1 MASTKALDVAAG
13 TPAPHGEPR
22 SARRWPGSRRGCGGR
37 EWDRLGR
44 SRVFRCRGGWAQV
57 GPAPGVHPPLHRSH
71 GVGGCWSSLG
81 MLVLAGGQAGG
92 LQIPVPG
99 DLGDGRSVCWG
110 LSQHPWVQGWVGG
123 VRQGLSVP
131 FAGHLGEVTSDIF
144 CLPVSPLLGPHP
156 WVPTASAWLTL
167 HPITPCPSWHCTPQ
181 PYPQMRLCPITL
193 SPPALHPMTPC
204 PLRHCTLQPCA
215 SGLCTPQQP
224 ALHPVPGLPC
234 RSLQAQPG
242 HRCHADPCPHPASS
256 HQDPGG
262 SPRPRAPR
270 KQLPGEAGLCWAWP
284 GFAWA

>member
-1 MASTKALDVAAG
+1 MSLPAPRHRTVNPAVPGAGPGAGEAAVAGNGTGWEGAGCFAAG
-13 TPAPHGEPR
+13 EGGL
-22 SARRWPGSRRGCGGR
+22 RWALLRGFIPPCTGHTGWGDAGPCWGTGWGASNPCSRGSGGR
-37 EWDRLGR
+37 EVGVLGAQPAPLDAGL
-44 SRVFRCRGGWAQV
+44 GGW
-57 GPAPGVHPPLHRSH
+57 
-71 GVGGCWSSLG
+71 
-81 MLVLAGGQAGG
+81 
-92 LQIPVPG
+92 
-99 DLGDGRSVCWG
+99 
-110 LSQHPWVQGWVGG
+110 WVS
-123 VRQGLSVP
+123 RAVP

-156 WVPTASAWLTL
+156 WVPTASAWLSL

-242 HRCHADPCPHPASS
+242 HRCRADPCPHPASS

-270 KQLPGEAGLCWAWP
+270 KQLPGEVGLYWAWP